1 MTKHV
6 PNLFCVVIYGI
17 CIVLAVALG
26 STSTR
31 TQHTADFSTTFVP
44 KGFRLTTL
52 VSWEGG
58 STCGLRV
65 QHVCQK
71 KKKKRSSFSQ
81 LSLVI
86 FLNLDATKK
95 KHYVQKSCRLIA
107 FLCVHARWKKMSI
120 WRYKLWLP
128 WKRCVILAWFSH
140 TWVAQTCESVRQT
153 TQIASALTK
162 WAPLS
167 IF

>member
-26 STSTR
+26 STSMG
-31 TQHTADFSTTFVP
+31 TQHSRFFNNFCTE
-44 KGFRLTTL
+44 GFRLTTL

-58 STCGLRV
+58 LTCGLRV

-71 KKKKRSSFSQ
+71 KKKELVLSAQFSH
-81 LSLVI
+81 V
-86 FLNLDATKK
+86 LNLDAPKKK
-95 KHYVQKSCRLIA
+95 KHYVQKSRRLIA

>member
-1 MTKHV
+1 MV
-6 PNLFCVVIYGI
+6 SALFSPSPSARHPRGHNTQQIFQQLLYRKAFVSQPSFPERVVQP
-17 CIVLAVALG
+17 AASAS
-26 STSTR
+26 STSANR
-31 TQHTADFSTTFVP
+31 
-44 KGFRLTTL
+44 
-52 VSWEGG
+52 
-58 STCGLRV
+58 
-65 QHVCQK
+65 K

-95 KHYVQKSCRLIA
+95 KHYVQKSRRLIA
-107 FLCVHARWKKMSI
+107 FLCAHARWKKMSI